1 MPEFIIATVR
11 GKIRWTLALARG
23 KDSEKCQAKFCR
35 KKVRPEHKKGS
46 TFCPDCCERILR
58 KNNPAWRIWTDLKR
72 HARLRKKSFD
82 LTYAEFREFHATKP
96 RDNDKWTVDRIDPT
110 LGYSP
115 TNIQWLSLSDNS
127 RKGATFD
134 KEAYAEQKRNQ
145 HHANTSPNEDPF

>member
-1 MPEFIIATVR
+1 
-11 GKIRWTLALARG
+11 
-23 KDSEKCQAKFCR
+23 
-35 KKVRPEHKKGS
+35 
-46 TFCPDCCERILR
+46 
-58 KNNPAWRIWTDLKR
+58 
-72 HARLRKKSFD
+72 

-110 LGYSP
+110 RGYSP

-145 HHANTSPNEDPF
+145 HHAMKCYSFWRELHEAIFTK